1 MQPFKHCEN
10 ISLAYVLNCPGVNAP
25 SFRVEAKRKTG
36 LLMRTLEAVNRVVGV
51 VVDVRYPPMEIRK
64 LWL

>member
-10 ISLAYVLNCPGVNAP
+10 ISLAYVLYRSGINTPA
-25 SFRVEAKRKTG
+25 FRIEPEDKSG
-36 LLMRTLEAVNRVVGV
+36 LYIRAFEAVNRVVGV
-51 VVDVRYPPMEIRK
+51 VVDVRYPPMEIRE